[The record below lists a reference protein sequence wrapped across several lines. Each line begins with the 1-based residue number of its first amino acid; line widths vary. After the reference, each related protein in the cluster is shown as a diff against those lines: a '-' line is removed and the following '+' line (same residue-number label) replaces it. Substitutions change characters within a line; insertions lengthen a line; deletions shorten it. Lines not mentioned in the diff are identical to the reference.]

1 MNSIKK
7 TTLVLLLQNFKIEDY
22 NKFDKKTLIFQKLIN
37 STENLLVIADKSIE
51 EITKTIRVSE
61 NIQFITLNNLNKQ
74 LDLKTN
80 FNFEIFIKAN
90 NLFTSDYTIFFDEK
104 CLTFHMEFFVQNQLF
119 RMINHYSQTILT
131 YSKKSNGHFKKFD
144 KILNEKFK
152 ITEEHKYRKTNFD
165 FFSGRNEIIKQLGM
179 LFYKSLEKQDFVDMD
194 ESLSI
199 TYLAVT
205 YPKYFIFLYNGPNYK
220 YNRFFVYFIE
230 SYKKKHNEN
239 LDEFYINLSYE
250 SHSFDEKEDYF

>member
-1 MNSIKK
+1 MIEK
-7 TTLVLLLQNFKIEDY
+7 TTLVLFLQNYKIEDY
-22 NKFDKKTLIFQKLIN
+22 NKFDKKTLSFQKLIN
-37 STENLLVIADKSIE
+37 STENLLLIADKSLE
-51 EITKTIRVSE
+51 EVTKNNRIFE
-61 NIQFITLNNLNKQ
+61 NCKFITLDDLPKQFNLQ
-74 LDLKTN
+74 TN
-80 FNFEIFIKAN
+80 FNIEIFINSN

-104 CLTFHMEFFVQNQLF
+104 CLTFHMEFFEQNQLF
-119 RMINHYSQTILT
+119 RMVNHYSQNILA
-131 YSKKSNGHFKKFD
+131 YCAKSDGHFKKFN
-144 KILNEKFK
+144 KILNERLK
-152 ITEEHKYRKTNFD
+152 ITEKNRYNKINVD
-165 FFSGRNEIIKQLGM
+165 FFSGRNEIIKQLGL